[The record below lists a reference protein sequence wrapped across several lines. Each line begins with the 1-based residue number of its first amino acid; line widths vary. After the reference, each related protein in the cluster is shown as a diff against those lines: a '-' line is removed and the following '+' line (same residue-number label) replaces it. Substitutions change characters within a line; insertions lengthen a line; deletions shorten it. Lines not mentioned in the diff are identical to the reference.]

1 MPLRSALRRF
11 VHDPHTIEGRPRPL
25 AANAYRAL
33 VAQELLVARALDA
46 LLHER
51 SAGGEATA
59 GVTAVIKT
67 FERPRILRRLVESI
81 GRLYPSLSIVVVD
94 DSRDPVQSPG
104 VRTITMPY
112 DSGVAAGRN
121 EGLRHVET
129 EYALVLDDDI
139 VLFWATRL
147 PAALTLMG
155 RHPEIDI
162 MGGQLVDLPFL
173 TSRPLSQAAG
183 SVLGDR
189 AALLPIGSEIGG
201 LTVCEKVPN
210 FFLARTERLRLVPW
224 DPELKRLEHADFFTR
239 ALGVLTTVFNPD
251 LKSFHARTPFDG
263 PYMEKRLDYDA
274 DRRRLAGR
282 YGGG

>member
-112 DSGVAAGRN
+112 DSGVGGGRN
-121 EGLRHVET
+121 KGPRH
-129 EYALVLDDDI
+129 A
-139 VLFWATRL
+139 
-147 PAALTLMG
+147 
-155 RHPEIDI
+155 
-162 MGGQLVDLPFL
+162 
-173 TSRPLSQAAG
+173 
-183 SVLGDR
+183 
-189 AALLPIGSEIGG
+189 
-201 LTVCEKVPN
+201 EK
-210 FFLARTERLRLVPW
+210 E
-224 DPELKRLEHADFFTR
+224 
-239 ALGVLTTVFNPD
+239 
-251 LKSFHARTPFDG
+251 
-263 PYMEKRLDYDA
+263 
-274 DRRRLAGR
+274 
-282 YGGG
+282 